1 MVDDHD
7 ALVSEGQ
14 SAPERAAELPAKRI
28 WTIFSGL
35 MLALLLAALDQTIV
49 STALPTIVRELGGAA
64 HISWVVTA
72 YMLASTVTTP
82 MWGKLGDLV
91 GRKTLFLL
99 AIVIFLVGSVLCGT
113 AQDMVQLVVYRAI
126 QGLGGGGLM
135 VLSQAI
141 IGDIVSPRER
151 GKYQGAF
158 GAVFGVASVAGPLLG
173 GFFVDTLSWRW
184 VFYVNVPI
192 GIVALI
198 VVAIVLPRTQVA
210 GRPIIDYAG
219 IVLLAGAA
227 SCIVLVTSFG
237 GTVWAWDSAQD
248 IALMGGFVILVVGF
262 ILVEQRV
269 SEPVMPP
276 RLFRNKVFLISS
288 AIGFVVGFAMF
299 GAITF
304 LPVYM
309 QQVRG
314 VSATESGLRLVPLM
328 AGLLL
333 TSLASGQI
341 ISRTGRYRLFPI
353 LGCGCFTVG
362 LLLLSRLDQHTGVAE
377 SSLYMFVLGVG
388 LGMVMQVL
396 VLAVQ
401 NAVEYRDLGT
411 ATSAA
416 TFFRTIGSCIGVA
429 VFGTVFTSELT
440 VHLAVGIPSTATG
453 RCSPAALTGPSGVLA
468 QCPAEVQAWFIGA
481 YAAAIHIVFL
491 SAVPVG
497 LVAFG
502 LAFLLPEVR
511 LRTATRTTDTG
522 EAFGIPT
529 ARTSLEELKVALSR
543 HLSRENRLRAY
554 ELVARRAAVDLEPGE
569 TWMLSRVSRETSRGI
584 DEMAHASKTPA
595 GRVRKVA
602 AALAQQGYV
611 TVDGETVNVT
621 ESGRRLAALLVT
633 AREEILNEFL
643 EGWAPHD
650 HPDVEAL
657 VHEFSVRLSG
667 EERGL
672 VSTGRTVAGSRG
684 SGLGAS

>member
-1 MVDDHD
+1 MVDDRD
-7 ALVSEGQ
+7 ALISEGQ
-14 SAPERAAELPAKRI
+14 SAPGRAGELPTRRI
-28 WTIFSGL
+28 WAIFSGL
-35 MLALLLAALDQTIV
+35 MLALLLASLDQTIV

-72 YMLASTVTTP
+72 YLLASTVTTP

-99 AIVIFLVGSVLCGT
+99 AIVVFLVGSVLCGT
-113 AQDMVQLVVYRAI
+113 AYDMVQLVIYRAI
-126 QGLGGGGLM
+126 QGIGGGGLM

-141 IGDIVSPRER
+141 IGDVVSPRER

-158 GAVFGVASVAGPLLG
+158 GAVFGVSSVAGPLLG
-173 GFFVDTLSWRW
+173 GFFVDNLSWRW

-198 VVAIVLPRTQVA
+198 VIAVVLPKTNVG
-210 GRPIIDYAG
+210 GRPVIDYAG
-219 IVLLAGAA
+219 IALLAGAA
-227 SCIVLVTSFG
+227 SCIVLVTSLG
-237 GTVWAWDSAQD
+237 GSRWAWDSAQVV
-248 IALMGGFVILVVGF
+248 ALFSGFVILVVGF
-262 ILVEQRV
+262 ALVEQRV
-269 SEPVMPP
+269 REPVMPP
-276 RLFRNKVFLISS
+276 RLFRNRVFLIASG
-288 AIGFVVGFAMF
+288 IGFVVGFAMF

-341 ISRTGRYRLFPI
+341 ISRTGRYKLFPI

-362 LLLLSRLDQHTGVAE
+362 LFLLSRLDEHTGVAE
-377 SSLYMFVLGVG
+377 SSVYMFVLGIG

-401 NAVEYRDLGT
+401 NAVDYRDLGT

-429 VFGTVFTSELT
+429 VFGTVFTTELT
-440 VHLAVGIPSTATG
+440 KHLAVGVPPTAVG
-453 RCSPAALTGPSGVLA
+453 KCSPVTLTGPSGVLT
-468 QCPAEVQAWFIGA
+468 QCPADVQAWFIGA
-481 YAAAIHIVFL
+481 YATAIHIVFL

-497 LVAFG
+497 IVAFG
-502 LAFLLPEVR
+502 LALLMPEVR

-529 ARTSLEELKVALSR
+529 ARTSLEELQLALSR
-543 HLSRENRLRAY
+543 HLSRENRLRGY
-554 ELVARRAAVDLEPGE
+554 QLVAQRANVDLEPGE
-569 TWMLSRVSRETSRGI
+569 AWMLNRVSREGFRQV
-584 DEMAHASKTPA
+584 DVMAQSSKTPV
-595 GRVRKVA
+595 GRVREVA
-602 AALAQQGYV
+602 AALTQRGYV
-611 TVDGETVNVT
+611 TIDGETVSVT
-621 ESGRRLAALLVT
+621 ESGRGVAALLV
-633 AREEILNEFL
+633 AAQEEILNEFL
-643 EGWAPHD
+643 EEWSPNE
-650 HPDVEAL
+650 HPDVEAM
-657 VHEFSVRLSG
+657 VHDVSAWLSG
-667 EERGL
+667 EHRAMVG
-672 VSTGRTVAGSRG
+672 AGPRPDRRKIDHDLS
-684 SGLGAS
+684 